1 MEKYSA
7 IFPFDLEKAKRI
19 TEGKDEGKIVTRN
32 GKDVRILCF
41 DALGDCNI
49 VALVKTN
56 DDKEEVEIYRDNGY
70 CYEYEYESD
79 DDLFIEIP
87 IPAKINLR
95 ALKPFDKVLVRDE
108 DEDKWRADFFSHIDE
123 SRDLPYVCMS
133 NVWGQC
139 IPYEGNERLLR
150 TTNNP
155 E

>member
-1 MEKYSA
+1 MEKSSA

-19 TEGKDEGKIVTRN
+19 TEGKDEGKIVTRE

-56 DDKEEVEIYRDNGY
+56 DDKEEVERYRDNGY
-70 CYEYEYESD
+70 CYEYEYESN

-87 IPAKINLR
+87 IPSKINQG

-108 DEDKWRADFFSHIDE
+108 DEDKWRADFFFAH
-123 SRDLPYVCMS
+123 R
-133 NVWGQC
+133 
-139 IPYEGNERLLR
+139 
-150 TTNNP
+150 
-155 E
+155 